1 MTRAWPRSPGT
12 SAARGW
18 PTRSSTIAVSR
29 WGKAD
34 ILVNDAASYPDGT
47 LLEMPAD
54 AWERVFSVNVT
65 GTFMMTQAF
74 ARHCVGRGARDAA
87 VVSIS
92 TGSARSPRPAGA
104 AYSASKA
111 AVETMSK
118 VFAMELGPHGIRV
131 NVVSPGYIDVRGWS
145 DAYPDRAPEET
156 ARGAGPLDPAR
167 PGRPPAGHR
176 QRGAL
181 PGVPRRG
188 PHHRHGAGGGRRLQR
203 GPVLPARPRREG
215 AAAVTAGSEVPAAEA
230 AAGAD
235 VPIIETVQVAKHFS
249 AGRDAL
255 GRTRPSLKAVDGVS
269 LTIRRGETLALV
281 GETGSGKTTFGRLLL
296 GLYRPTSGDI
306 RYRGV
311 SILDRKSETARA
323 VRRQV
328 QGVFQDPYSS
338 LNPTMTIGQSLT
350 EVLKV
355 HHVVGRKERADRVAE
370 LLRTVGLSTAQAARR
385 PHAFSGGERQRVGIA
400 RALAVEPEVVIADE
414 PLSALDVSIQAQVLN
429 LMIRLQEERGLT
441 YLFVTHDLDVARHIS
456 QRTAVLYLGRVV
468 EQAPT
473 EAIFA
478 EPLHPYTQALVRAA
492 PRLTTHRK
500 AIKPALTGDIP
511 NAIERPSGC
520 HFHPRCPMAMPV
532 CREREPAL
540 IQLPGGR
547 SVTCHL
553 HDPEVMAQD
562 RARSGNPVR

>member
-1 MTRAWPRSPGT
+1 VT
-12 SAARGW
+12 
-18 PTRSSTIAVSR
+18 
-29 WGKAD
+29 
-34 ILVNDAASYPDGT
+34 AAS
-47 LLEMPAD
+47 
-54 AWERVFSVNVT
+54 
-65 GTFMMTQAF
+65 Q
-74 ARHCVGRGARDAA
+74 
-87 VVSIS
+87 
-92 TGSARSPRPAGA
+92 
-104 AYSASKA
+104 
-111 AVETMSK
+111 
-118 VFAMELGPHGIRV
+118 
-131 NVVSPGYIDVRGWS
+131 
-145 DAYPDRAPEET
+145 
-156 ARGAGPLDPAR
+156 
-167 PGRPPAGHR
+167 
-176 QRGAL
+176 
-181 PGVPRRG
+181 
-188 PHHRHGAGGGRRLQR
+188 
-203 GPVLPARPRREG
+203 
-215 AAAVTAGSEVPAAEA
+215 VPAEQADR
-230 AAGAD
+230 GAD
-235 VPIIETVQVAKHFS
+235 VPIIETLQVAKYFS
-249 AGRDAL
+249 TGRGAT
-255 GRTRPSLKAVDGVS
+255 GRARPTLKAVDGVS

-296 GLYRPTSGDI
+296 GLYQPTSGDI

-311 SILDRKSETARA
+311 SVLDRRGETARA

-355 HHVVGRKERADRVAE
+355 HHVVGRKERPDRVAE

-500 AIKPALTGDIP
+500 AIKPVLTGDIP
-511 NAIERPSGC
+511 NAIERPAGC

-532 CREREPAL
+532 CEVREPAL

-562 RARSGNPVR
+562 RPGRETPSGSGPAVPGAAG

>member
-1 MTRAWPRSPGT
+1 
-12 SAARGW
+12 
-18 PTRSSTIAVSR
+18 
-29 WGKAD
+29 
-34 ILVNDAASYPDGT
+34 
-47 LLEMPAD
+47 
-54 AWERVFSVNVT
+54 
-65 GTFMMTQAF
+65 
-74 ARHCVGRGARDAA
+74 
-87 VVSIS
+87 
-92 TGSARSPRPAGA
+92 
-104 AYSASKA
+104 
-111 AVETMSK
+111 
-118 VFAMELGPHGIRV
+118 
-131 NVVSPGYIDVRGWS
+131 
-145 DAYPDRAPEET
+145 
-156 ARGAGPLDPAR
+156 
-167 PGRPPAGHR
+167 
-176 QRGAL
+176 
-181 PGVPRRG
+181 
-188 PHHRHGAGGGRRLQR
+188 
-203 GPVLPARPRREG
+203 
-215 AAAVTAGSEVPAAEA
+215 VTAGSPSPAAD
-230 AAGAD
+230 AAGD
-235 VPIIETVQVAKHFS
+235 VPVIETREVTKHFS

-255 GRTRPSLKAVDGVS
+255 GRARPTLKAVDGVS
-269 LTIRRGETLALV
+269 LTIRRGQTLALV

-306 RYRGV
+306 RYRGE
-311 SILDRKSETARA
+311 SILDRRSPTARA

-355 HHVVGRKERADRVAE
+355 HHVVERQDRAERVSE
-370 LLRTVGLSTAQAARR
+370 LLRTVGLSPAQAARR

-429 LMIRLQEERGLT
+429 LMITLQEERGLT

-473 EAIFA
+473 ADIFT

-492 PRLTTHRK
+492 PRLTTARK
-500 AIKPALTGDIP
+500 TIKPALTGDIP

-520 HFHPRCPMAMPV
+520 HFHPRCPMAMAV

-540 IQLPGGR
+540 IQLPGNR

-553 HDPEVMAQD
+553 HDPDVMA
-562 RARSGNPVR
+562 AAPGPGIPSGNGSGVPGAAG